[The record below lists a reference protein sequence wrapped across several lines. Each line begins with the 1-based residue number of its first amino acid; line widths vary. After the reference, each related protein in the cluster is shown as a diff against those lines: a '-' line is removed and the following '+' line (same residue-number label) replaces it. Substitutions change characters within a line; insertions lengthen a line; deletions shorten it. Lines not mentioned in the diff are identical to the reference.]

1 MLFCGGWNANRH
13 GSPPMYGRYHCA
25 RWGDGGPDDGIRLY
39 LIVQEML
46 RVTD

>member
-13 GSPPMYGRYHCA
+13 GSPPCTAGIIVH
-25 RWGDGGPDDGIRLY
+25 GGVTVGPDDGIRLY

>member
-1 MLFCGGWNANRH
+1 MAP
-13 GSPPMYGRYHCA
+13 PPMYGRYYCA